1 MTAFRETGLGRRID
15 ALYRGD
21 GPVSRRFRY
30 AMLGFDA
37 SMIVFIVVSSFFH
50 GSDIVELLDYA
61 FGFFVLLDFIARFA
75 TAKLPWKDLMHPAG
89 LADIVVMLSL
99 LAPLAGENLAF
110 LRAVR
115 ALRLLRSY
123 HIEKALIQDFDFVRR
138 NRDAVHAAINLF
150 VFLFVMTAIVFESQ
164 IDRNPNIAN
173 FADALYFTVTTLTT
187 TGFGDIT
194 LIGTS
199 GRLISIVIMIFGV
212 SLFVRLI
219 QLLLRPSRLAWRCT
233 GCGLTRHE
241 ADAIHCKHCGTLLNV
256 PHDARD

>member
-1 MTAFRETGLGRRID
+1 VTAFRETALGRRVD

-21 GPVSRRFRY
+21 GPAATRFRY
-30 AMLGFDA
+30 AMLAFDA
-37 SMIVFIVVSSFFH
+37 TMMGFIVVSSFFH
-50 GSDIVELLDYA
+50 GSDIVERLDYA
-61 FGFFVLLDFIARFA
+61 FGAVVLLDFAARFA
-75 TAKLPWKDLMHPAG
+75 TARQRWRDLLHPAG
-89 LADIVVMLSL
+89 LADIIVVLSL

-123 HIEKALIQDFDFVRR
+123 QIERALRRDVEFVRR
-138 NRDAVHAAINLF
+138 NRDAVHAGVNLF

-164 IDRNPNIAN
+164 IDRNPEVTN

-194 LIGTS
+194 LVGTG

-219 QLLLRPSRLAWRCT
+219 QLLLRPARLAWRCT
-233 GCGLTRHE
+233 GCGLARHE
-241 ADAIHCKHCGTLLNV
+241 ADAIHCKHCGTLLNI